1 MAGKRMRNKNEEEDY
16 DDIPDS
22 VKKMSKKSKKKKKKH
37 IFLRIVLILLA
48 IIVILVGILAGYGY
62 SKLAGVKYDDID
74 ENEIEVT
81 EGIETT
87 GYRNIVLFG
96 VDSRQNS
103 YEHTLSDSIM
113 IISINQ
119 DTHKVRIAS
128 VYRDTYLKIGSSYD
142 KITHAFAKGG
152 PTLSLSTLNTNL
164 DLDLKE
170 YVAVNF
176 NVVVDV
182 IDAVGGIDL
191 EITSDEVK
199 YINGYIDEVNSVTGH
214 NSEHITKAGTYHVDG
229 VQAVAYSRIRYTS
242 GGDYKR
248 TERQRDIL
256 NLAFEKIKTMNL
268 FELNNLVNIIFD
280 GETVSTNIS
289 TTQIIGLLSQVANY
303 EIEDTIGWPETKGYQ
318 PDAVWYGA
326 PVNLEKQVQEL
337 HAFLFDEEDYQ
348 VSSTVKSISDTIIK
362 RTGYK

>member
-1 MAGKRMRNKNEEEDY
+1 MAGKRMRTENEADEN
-16 DDIPDS
+16 DIPNS
-22 VKKMSKKSKKKKKKH
+22 VKNMKKKSKKKKKKH
-37 IFLRIVLILLA
+37 TFLKVVLVLLA
-48 IIVILVGILAGYGY
+48 IIVILIGVLVGYVY
-62 SKLAGVKYDDID
+62 SKWARVDHDEID
-74 ENEIEVT
+74 ESQIEVN

-128 VYRDTYLKIGSSYD
+128 VYRDTYVKMGSSYD
-142 KITHAFAKGG
+142 KLTHAFSKGG

-182 IDAVGGIDL
+182 VDAVGGV
-191 EITSDEVK
+191 EIEIEPAEIK

-214 NSEHITKAGTYHVDG
+214 NSKHITKSGTYNLDG

-248 TERQRDIL
+248 TERQRDVL
-256 NLAFEKIKTMNL
+256 DAAFQKVKKMNL
-268 FELNNLVNIIFD
+268 MELNNLADIVLDEI
-280 GETVSTNIS
+280 STNIS
-289 TTQIIGLLSQVANY
+289 MTQIIGLLSQVANY
-303 EIEDTIGWPETKGYQ
+303 DIEDTIGWPETRGYQ
-318 PDAVWYGA
+318 PDKVWYGA

-337 HAFLFDEEDYQ
+337 HKFLFDEEDYQ
-348 VSSTVKSISDTIIK
+348 VSTTVKNISDTIIK
-362 RTGYK
+362 KTGYK

>member
-1 MAGKRMRNKNEEEDY
+1 MAGKRMRTENEADEN
-16 DDIPDS
+16 DIPNS
-22 VKKMSKKSKKKKKKH
+22 VKNMKKKSKKKKKKH
-37 IFLRIVLILLA
+37 TFLKVVLVLLA
-48 IIVILVGILAGYGY
+48 IIVILIGVLVGYVY
-62 SKLAGVKYDDID
+62 SKWARVDHDEID
-74 ENEIEVT
+74 ESQIEVN

-128 VYRDTYLKIGSSYD
+128 VYRDTYVKMGSSYD
-142 KITHAFAKGG
+142 KLTHAFSKGG

-182 IDAVGGIDL
+182 VDAVGGV
-191 EITSDEVK
+191 EIKIEPAEIK

-214 NSEHITKAGTYHVDG
+214 NSKHITKSGTYNLDG

-248 TERQRDIL
+248 TERQRDVL
-256 NLAFEKIKTMNL
+256 DAAFQKVKKMNL
-268 FELNNLVNIIFD
+268 MELNNLADIVLDEI
-280 GETVSTNIS
+280 STNIS
-289 TTQIIGLLSQVANY
+289 MTQIIGLLSQVANY
-303 EIEDTIGWPETKGYQ
+303 DIEDTIGWPETRGYQ
-318 PDAVWYGA
+318 PDKVWYGA

-337 HAFLFDEEDYQ
+337 HKFLFDEEDYQ
-348 VSSTVKSISDTIIK
+348 VSTTVKNISDTIIK
-362 RTGYK
+362 KTGYK